1 MLNPEMLKMNAKPQY
16 CEWGG
21 GGKGDLSEKGD
32 VGCLEG
38 GESQDQSDHPQDRRA
53 EGPEI
58 E

>member
-1 MLNPEMLKMNAKPQY
+1 MQTHNIV
-16 CEWGG
+16 GG
-21 GGKGDLSEKGD
+21 WVGWGDLGEKGD

-58 E
+58 A